1 MTNGVVTGVTI
12 ANAGQGY
19 ETVPRIAIIDPVGAQ
34 VLSTRVD
41 SDGRVVGIDLLSG
54 GSGYDDVPSVYIV
67 DNRTNDQGVYIGGTG
82 ATATASIFNGQ
93 ITDINVSS
101 FGTGY
106 SAATPPTIVIQSP
119 PEAKCSAEVGL
130 NEVTGFKV
138 NQTGK
143 GYQKAKFIG
152 CARAASAITEYT
164 EDGNAVFSNNTTAS
178 AADSNTAVKCLDLS
192 LIHI

>member
-1 MTNGVVTGVTI
+1 MTAVLTNGVITGITI
-12 ANAGQGY
+12 ANPGQGY

-67 DNRTNDQGVYIGGTG
+67 DNRNNDQGVYIGGTG

-106 SAATPPTIVIQSP
+106 SAATPPTVVIQSP

-152 CARAASAITEYT
+152 CARAASSIIE
-164 EDGNAVFSNNTTAS
+164 
-178 AADSNTAVKCLDLS
+178 
-192 LIHI
+192 